1 MDPVLE
7 TELDFGRRSRSLPTA
22 NNALAPQFRSAPKR
36 RRLSATGSLLTSLMG
51 SATVQS

>member
-22 NNALAPQFRSAPKR
+22 NDALAPVPSLPAAPAIFRT
-36 RRLSATGSLLTSLMG
+36 RLAADLLDRFG
-51 SATVQS
+51 D